1 MTYNFLVNFWTTVDE
16 NGSMTWT
23 VTDDKISILY
33 YFNNKNIN
41 MIILREWSLLL
52 ENDFLFIFSPLNFK
66 EKKSE
71 LKGIFC

>member
-33 YFNNKNIN
+33 YFNNKNID

>member
-1 MTYNFLVNFWTTVDE
+1 MTFNFLVNFWATVDE
-16 NGSMTWT
+16 NGRMTWT

-33 YFNNKNIN
+33 YFNNKNID

>member
-1 MTYNFLVNFWTTVDE
+1 MTFNFLVNFWTTVDE
-16 NGSMTWT
+16 NGNMTWT
-23 VTDDKISILY
+23 VTDDKISISY
-33 YFNNKNIN
+33 YFNNKHID

-52 ENDFLFIFSPLNFK
+52 ENDFLFIFSSLNFK

>member
-1 MTYNFLVNFWTTVDE
+1 MTFNFLVNFWATVDE
-16 NGSMTWT
+16 NGRMTWT

-33 YFNNKNIN
+33 YFNNKNID

-66 EKKSE
+66 EKKTE

>member
-23 VTDDKISILY
+23 VTDDKISISY
-33 YFNNKNIN
+33 YFNNKNID

-52 ENDFLFIFSPLNFK
+52 ENDFLFIFSSLNFK

>member
-1 MTYNFLVNFWTTVDE
+1 MTFNFLVNFWATVDE
-16 NGSMTWT
+16 NGRMTWT

-33 YFNNKNIN
+33 YFNNKNID

-52 ENDFLFIFSPLNFK
+52 ENDFLFIFSRLNFK
-66 EKKSE
+66 EKKTE